1 MGLAILVAATVATAT
16 ALQSVTGFGY
26 ALLVAPVF
34 AAAMGPRQG
43 LVTMTLIGVPMTLFN
58 AVRWR
63 AALDRPAALTVSL
76 ASLAGMPLGL
86 WILLR
91 ADERTLTLLVAA
103 VVLILTVAMWRGLT
117 LPAGRRTQAA
127 AGVVSGALATSTGT
141 NGPPLVIAFHAGG
154 MAPDAFRATL
164 AAAFVVGNGVALL
177 AFGVRGMVGEEE
189 LRLAAAGLPAAIVG
203 ALAGDRGFARLDRD
217 AFRRGVLLLLLA
229 TGMVV
234 GISALV
240 RG

>member
-1 MGLAILVAATVATAT
+1 MGLGVLVAVTVAAAT

-63 AALDRPAALTVSL
+63 DAIDRRAAVTVSL
-76 ASLAGMPLGL
+76 ASLVGMPLGL
-86 WILLR
+86 WVLLE
-91 ADERTLTLLVAA
+91 ADERTLTLLVAV
-103 VVLILTVAMWRGLT
+103 VVLVFTVAMWRGLT
-117 LPAGRRTQAA
+117 LPAGRGTLVT
-127 AGVVSGALATSTGT
+127 AGIVSGTLATSTGT
-141 NGPPLVIAFHAGG
+141 NGPPLVIAFHASE

-164 AAAFVVGNGVALL
+164 AAAFVVGNGAALL
-177 AFGVRGMVGEEE
+177 AFVSRELVGAEE
-189 LRLAAAGLPAAIVG
+189 LRLAVWGLPAAVAG
-203 ALAGDRGFARLDRD
+203 ALAGDRVFARLDRVR
-217 AFRRGVLLLLLA
+217 FRRGVLWLLLA
-229 TGMVV
+229 TGIVV
-234 GISALV
+234 AISALV